1 MTRVKMKRIYN
12 FSAGPATMPVPVL
25 EQLSRDVL
33 EINGSGMSILE
44 VSHRGKDYDAIHRE
58 TMANLLRTLNLSP
71 DEYSVIFATGGA
83 SLQFAM
89 LPMNFLPAGQT
100 ADYVDTG
107 EWSTKAIKE
116 AKRCGNVNVVA
127 SSSDTQYDRIP
138 KALSFSPA
146 GVARYA
152 HITTNNTI
160 EGTQFHSVPDT
171 NGAPLTADMSSD
183 IFAIDHDFSK
193 FTLIYAG
200 AQKNA
205 GPAGVTMVIAK
216 KSFMEGANK
225 NLSPMLSYPVQ
236 AEKES
241 LYNTPP
247 VFAIHA
253 LNLVLKHVQAEGGV
267 AEMEVRNREKAGL
280 IYSALD
286 ANPELYRPA
295 VAEHGDRSLM
305 NITFRLA
312 SEELEAEFLKEAK
325 TRDMDGLKGHR
336 NVGGIR
342 ASIYNAFPREGCVAL
357 AEFLADFA
365 QRKG

>member
-1 MTRVKMKRIYN
+1 
-12 FSAGPATMPVPVL
+12 MPVPVL
-25 EQLSRDVL
+25 EQLSRDIL

-44 VSHRGKDYDAIHRE
+44 VSHRGKDYDAIHHE
-58 TMANLLRTLNLSP
+58 AMANLLQTLNLSP
-71 DEYSVIFATGGA
+71 DEYSVVFSTGGA

-89 LPMNFLPAGQT
+89 LPMNFLTPGQSV
-100 ADYVDTG
+100 DYVDTG
-107 EWSTKAIKE
+107 EWSNKAIKE

-127 SSSDTQYDRIP
+127 SSAETNYDRIP
-138 KALSFSPA
+138 KGLTFSAPGTA
-146 GVARYA
+146 KYA

-160 EGTQFHSVPDT
+160 EGTQFHALPDV

-183 IFAIDHDFSK
+183 IFAMNHDFSK
-193 FTLIYAG
+193 FALLYAG
-200 AQKNA
+200 TQKNA
-205 GPAGVTMVIAK
+205 GPAGVTMVVVR
-216 KSFMEGANK
+216 KSFMETAIK
-225 NLSPMLSYPVQ
+225 DLTPMLSYPVQ

-267 AEMEVRNREKAGL
+267 AEMEKRNREKAGL

-286 ANPELYRPA
+286 ASPELYRPT
-295 VAEHGDRSLM
+295 VAENGDRSLM

-312 SEELEAEFLKEAK
+312 TEELEAEFLKESK
-325 TRDMDGLKGHR
+325 TREMDGLKGHR

-365 QRKG
+365 RRKG

>member
-1 MTRVKMKRIYN
+1 MKRIYN
-12 FSAGPATMPVPVL
+12 FSAGPAIMPVPVL
-25 EQLSRDVL
+25 EQLSRDIL
-33 EINGSGMSILE
+33 EINGSGMGILE
-44 VSHRGKDYDAIHRE
+44 VSHRGKDYDAIHHE
-58 TMANLLRTLNLSP
+58 AMTNLLQTLNLSP
-71 DEYSVIFATGGA
+71 DEYGVVFATGGA

-89 LPMNFLPAGQT
+89 LPMNFLAAGQT

-127 SSSDTQYDRIP
+127 SSAETNYDRIP
-138 KALSFSPA
+138 KGLTFSAPGA
-146 GVARYA
+146 ARYA

-160 EGTQFHSVPDT
+160 EGTQFHALPDT
-171 NGAPLTADMSSD
+171 NGAPLAADMSSD
-183 IFAIDHDFSK
+183 IFAVNHDFSK
-193 FTLIYAG
+193 FALLYAG

-205 GPAGVTMVIAK
+205 GPAGVTMVVVR
-216 KSFMEGANK
+216 KSFMETANK

-267 AEMEVRNREKAGL
+267 AEMERRNREKAGL

-286 ANPELYRPA
+286 AHPGLYRPT
-295 VAEHGDRSLM
+295 VAENGDRSLM

-312 SEELEAEFLKEAK
+312 TEELEAEFLKEAK
-325 TRDMDGLKGHR
+325 TREMDGLKGHR

-342 ASIYNAFPREGCVAL
+342 ASVYNAFPREGCVAL
-357 AEFLADFA
+357 AELLADFA
-365 QRKG
+365 RRKG